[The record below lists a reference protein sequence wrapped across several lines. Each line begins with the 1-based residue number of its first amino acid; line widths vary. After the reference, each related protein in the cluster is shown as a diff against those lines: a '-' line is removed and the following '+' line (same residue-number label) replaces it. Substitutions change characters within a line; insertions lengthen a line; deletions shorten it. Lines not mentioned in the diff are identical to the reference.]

1 MCYVIYNAITFTLKL
16 CNNENRVIS
25 LELCLIVFMCYGCDN
40 QSNKTIYENVCDVA
54 LTVDLDLENDKV
66 SFYDL
71 FESVSIIQLETKEDI
86 LLHRIDKIVFH
97 NDSIFIMDKS
107 RGEYSCLIQKENI

>member
-1 MCYVIYNAITFTLKL
+1 MK
-16 CNNENRVIS
+16 NRVIS

-97 NDSIFIMDKS
+97 NDSILE
-107 RGEYSCLIQKENI
+107 G